1 MSEDEV
7 REEFSTFLE
16 QHPDGKI
23 HKREFKEMLE
33 KVGNLVVW
41 LILAFWCSNVGDSSS
56 SISAQT
62 LPGQDATCM
71 QKHIFRCYDENE
83 NGYIDFVEFM
93 VALQLAQQKHDFHIF
108 YLAGPSS

>member
-23 HKREFKEMLE
+23 HKREFK
-33 KVGNLVVW
+33 KRW
-41 LILAFWCSNVGDSSS
+41 WCHIFEDSSS
-56 SISAQT
+56 SIHVQT

-93 VALQLAQQKHDFHIF
+93 VTLQL
-108 YLAGPSS
+108 S

>member
-93 VALQLAQQKHDFHIF
+93 VALQHTAQQKHDFHIF
-108 YLAGPSS
+108 